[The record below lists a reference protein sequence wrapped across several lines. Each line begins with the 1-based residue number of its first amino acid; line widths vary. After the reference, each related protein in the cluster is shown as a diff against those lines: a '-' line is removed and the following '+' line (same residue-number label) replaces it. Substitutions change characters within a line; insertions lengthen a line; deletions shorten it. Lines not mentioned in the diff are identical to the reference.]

1 MASANITHSSSAPSE
16 RALLLKR
23 RARFMRHHPT
33 ASEYRLWLVL
43 SGSKLGVP
51 FRRQVVI
58 GDFIADFCCKKL
70 KLIVEVDGGY
80 HEHRVRLD
88 AARVRKLQRA
98 GYAVVVVSHEAVMAR
113 LESVA
118 KCVWAAVEARR

>member
-1 MASANITHSSSAPSE
+1 AADGGAWHRACAGVMRPPATGRSGETMASANITHSSSAPSE

-98 GYAVVVVSHEAVMAR
+98 G
-113 LESVA
+113 
-118 KCVWAAVEARR
+118 